1 MINNGIYEAMEDR
14 FEKNHI
20 KEDVEDVLLDMTEIE
35 KGRR

>member
-1 MINNGIYEAMEDR
+1 MINNGIYEVMEDG